1 MLVPAVMPDNKVF
14 EGLLGQGVLVV
25 LNVSQLNILGQTFR
39 PIFCGTLS
47 EISIGSIELNPVI
60 IKMHN
65 APQFR
70 FPTPLIFPIE
80 HVVHIMAFDS
90 NTRLPLV

>member
-1 MLVPAVMPDNKVF
+1 MPKSVPNNEVF
-14 EGLLGQGVLVV
+14 RELLGQDVL
-25 LNVSQLNILGQTFR
+25 LILDATQLNILGQTFR

-47 EISIGSIELNPVI
+47 EVYIGTLQLDPAI

-65 APQFR
+65 APFFR

-80 HVVHIMAFDS
+80 RIVSIMPFDCD
-90 NTRLPLV
+90 TRLPLV